1 MDFSVY
7 QNRLSQLSA
16 RFNLM
21 VTLVFGLLIANV
33 LLVALA
39 WYTSVH
45 QKVLV
50 TPFESNSGFANSDT
64 FVDSHYLSAMSENF
78 IYSRLNVTPSTVSAQ
93 HERLLKFVDGA
104 DYGAFESV
112 LLKEAKAIQKH
123 TISSDFV
130 ITNMQLEPNALK
142 ARVTGVLE
150 RHVGNRALSPSRR
163 TYELTYRYRF
173 ARLSILSFNLI
184 KEFEHA

>member
-39 WYTSVH
+39 WYTSIH

-50 TPFESNSGFANSDT
+50 TPFESNAGFANSDT
-64 FVDSHYLSAMSENF
+64 SVDPAYLSAMSENF
-78 IYSRLNVTPSTVSAQ
+78 IYSRLNVTPSTVLYQ
-93 HERLLKFVDGA
+93 HARLLKFVDGA
-104 DYGAFESV
+104 AFGKTESV

-123 TISSDFV
+123 SISSDFI
-130 ITNMQLEPNALK
+130 ITNIQLEPSALK

-150 RHVGNRALSPSRR
+150 RNVGNRALTPSRR